1 MRIHG
6 AVDAFLSVNWATVET
21 RHRHGPDSFFAPR
34 GTIICGRLQEILGMP
49 LIMTVI
55 VAASAVLFI
64 LWTGWQFHSS
74 KRWIPGVLAI
84 GVLVLYLVLL
94 HFAFGFPSLPAEFAK
109 GGTETDVVPLV
120 LALFVFMLLGMGAEY
135 LYHYLDSKP
144 GETKFDW
151 RSFVKPFLV
160 SPLVFVPLAA
170 SLQNAK
176 VDLSRFDIP
185 LLMLFLVAF
194 ENGFLWRGYFT
205 RKLAQ
210 P

>member
-1 MRIHG
+1 M
-6 AVDAFLSVNWATVET
+6 
-21 RHRHGPDSFFAPR
+21 PR
-34 GTIICGRLQEILGMP
+34 
-49 LIMTVI
+49 IMTVI
-55 VAASAVLFI
+55 VASSAVLLV
-64 LWTGWQFHSS
+64 LWAGWQFRASP
-74 KRWIPGVLAI
+74 RRLPGVLAI
-84 GVLVLYLVLL
+84 IVLVLYVAFL
-94 HFAFGFPSLPAEFAK
+94 HFAFGFPSFPAEFAK
-109 GGTETDVVPLV
+109 GATETQTDVGPLV

-135 LYHYLDSKP
+135 LYHYLDAKP
-144 GETKFDW
+144 EETKFDW

-176 VDLSRFDIP
+176 VDLSSFNIP

-210 P
+210 S